1 MKKVKALT
9 SAACAFIFLFS
20 ACASGGVEK
29 EISVGYLY
37 EKQSAERLYFYS
49 SDEKL
54 DTFLNDFYLRHSRS
68 QEETAINDMQLGTG
82 GTAWKSWETMS
93 LVWFDSTNTN
103 FRKDSFSLLK
113 QWLYSA
119 PVDDYG
125 YCWSNMVAL
134 EQSDVTP
141 AGNNFGM
148 GWPFPNYDGSNMYDW
163 EFNGYKTND
172 TEGWSVETDG
182 NLTSSIIGNG
192 LWTNKIQN
200 SSHITFS
207 RDMGSYGIPTD
218 EAPYLEMDIRWCV
231 DGLFTDNSVDD
242 IYLSWQV
249 QGSNEWHTVKQ
260 SDYTARGVDITA
272 NYANHV
278 YMPMYLHP
286 AWGTDNQV
294 TALKITV
301 KAKESEAL
309 NGEVYLNC
317 VRGNYDSRQIDNGY
331 NLVDAVKLYYEFTGD
346 RKVLLDTLNRCRQ
359 VAMFMVYNLGGE
371 SGLVDL
377 SNFVGHNGGV
387 IADGVSQTIAS
398 SYWDVLSLSP
408 KSLYAQVLYYQT
420 LQNLAYL
427 EEAAQAEGITLE
439 NPVIKLNDGGQI
451 AYEFDANY
459 LQTLAKKV
467 AHEVQKPVDTQNKTG
482 FFDERKGRFIEGFNM
497 HGNVV
502 DYGSTIFNNMV
513 VAAGMATNA
522 QAKQVVSW
530 ISGDRAVEGDDATGY
545 KGDPEEYL
553 DYGIYDYEF
562 APRTTTLK
570 NYEQYTSGHYTEAN
584 KAYSASCQ
592 DGGAILFTSYYDM
605 MARIQAKGVDD
616 AYKRLKGIRDWYLKI
631 YDYAEENGYGGAQ
644 FYRSYYSSEVGIP
657 LQGMGTAGSL
667 GLDSEFLEN
676 AIVYSIVPFGFF
688 NLESRDVK
696 TLSVTP
702 NIPKELS
709 FWRMENL
716 MYNGIIYDL
725 EAGKD
730 YVILESIRGNTAG
743 MKCEINLPTAN
754 ATPTVYCNGKP
765 LPTDAYTVANGMVTI
780 TVDFRAQKIQVK

>member
-1 MKKVKALT
+1 MKKMRALIAIT
-9 SAACAFIFLFS
+9 CALLFLFTG
-20 ACASGGVEK
+20 CKSGGDAEV
-29 EISVGYLY
+29 SVGYLY

-82 GTAWKSWETMS
+82 GTAWKSWESMS

-134 EQSDVTP
+134 EQADVTP

-163 EFNGYKTND
+163 EFNGYKKND

-200 SSHITFS
+200 SSEITFS
-207 RDMGSYGIPTD
+207 RDMGSYGIPTK
-218 EAPYLEMDIRWCV
+218 EAPYLEMDIRWCM

-242 IYLSWQV
+242 IYVSWQV

-260 SDYTARGVDITA
+260 LDYTARSVDITA
-272 NYANHV
+272 NYANHI
-278 YMPMYLHP
+278 YMPMYLYP
-286 AWGTDNQV
+286 AWGTDNRV

-301 KAKESEAL
+301 KAKESEVL

-331 NLVDAVKLYYEFTGD
+331 NLVDAVKRYYEFTGD
-346 RKVLLDTLNRCRQ
+346 KKVLSDTLNRCRK
-359 VAMFMVYNLGGE
+359 VVMFMTYNLGGE

-427 EEAAQAEGITLE
+427 ENAAQAEGIVLE
-439 NPVIKLNDGGQI
+439 NPTIKLNDGGQI
-451 AYEFDANY
+451 AYEFDEKY

-467 AHEVQKPVDTQNKTG
+467 AHEVQKPVDTVNKTG
-482 FFDERKGRFIEGFNM
+482 FFDVGKGRFIEGFNM

-513 VAAGMATNA
+513 VAAGMATKA
-522 QAKQVVSW
+522 QAEKVVSW
-530 ISGDRAVEGDDATGY
+530 ISGDRTIEGEDATGY

-553 DYGIYDYEF
+553 NYGIYDYEF

-570 NYEQYTSGHYTEAN
+570 NHEQYTSGHYTEAN

-605 MARIQAKGVDD
+605 MARIQTKGVDN
-616 AYKRLKGIRDWYLKI
+616 AYNRLKSIRDWYLKI

-644 FYRSYYSSEVGIP
+644 FYRSYYASEVGIP
-657 LQGMGTAGSL
+657 LQGMGVAGSL

-688 NLESRDVK
+688 NLESKDVK

-716 MYNGIIYDL
+716 MYNDIIYDM
-725 EAGKD
+725 EVGKD
-730 YVILESIRGNTAG
+730 YVILESVRGNTDG
-743 MKCEINLPTAN
+743 MRCTINLSTSS

-765 LPTDAYTVANGMVTI
+765 LSADAYTVANGMVTI

>member
-1 MKKVKALT
+1 MKKIKSFIALT
-9 SAACAFIFLFS
+9 AALLTLF
-20 ACASGGVEK
+20 AGCTNGGNTEV
-29 EISVGYLY
+29 SVGYLY
-37 EKQSAERLYFYS
+37 EKKSADKLYFYS

-54 DTFLNDFYLRHSRS
+54 DTFLNDFYMRHSRS

-82 GTAWKSWETMS
+82 GTAWKSWESMS

-125 YCWSNMVAL
+125 YCWSTMASL
-134 EQSDVTP
+134 EQADVTP

-163 EFNGYKTND
+163 EFNGYKADD
-172 TEGWSVETDG
+172 TEGWTVETDG
-182 NLTSSIIGNG
+182 TLVSSVIGNG
-192 LWTNKIQN
+192 LWTNKIKN
-200 SSHITFS
+200 SSEISFS
-207 RDMGSYGIPTD
+207 RDMGSYGIPTED
-218 EAPYLEMDIRWCV
+218 APYLEMDIRWCV

-249 QGSNEWHTVKQ
+249 LGSNEWYTAKQ
-260 SDYTARGVDITA
+260 SDYTARSMDITA
-272 NYANHV
+272 NYANHI

-301 KAKESEAL
+301 KARENESL
-309 NGEVYLNC
+309 NGEVNLNC
-317 VRGNYDSRQIDNGY
+317 VRGNYDSRQIDNGF

-346 RKVLLDTLNRCRQ
+346 KKILEDTLNRCRK

-377 SNFVGHNGGV
+377 SNLVGHNGGV

-427 EEAAQAEGITLE
+427 EKSAKAEGITLE
-439 NPVIKLNDGGQI
+439 KPVIKLNEGGEI
-451 AYEFDANY
+451 AYEFDADY

-467 AHEVQKPVDTQNKTG
+467 AREVQRPVDTQNKTG
-482 FFDERKGRFIEGFNM
+482 FFDTKKGRFIEGFNK

-513 VAAGMATNA
+513 VAAGMAT
-522 QAKQVVSW
+522 QEQSEKVVSW
-530 ISGDRAVEGDDATGY
+530 ISGERIVEGDEATGY
-545 KGDPEEYL
+545 EGDPDEYL
-553 DYGIYDYEF
+553 SYGIYDYEF
-562 APRTTTLK
+562 APRTTTVK
-570 NYEQYTSGHYTEAN
+570 NYEQYTSGHYTEAS

-592 DGGAILFTSYYDM
+592 DGGAILFTSYYDL
-605 MARIQAKGVDD
+605 MARIQTKGVDD
-616 AYKRLKGIRDWYLKI
+616 AYSRLKSIRDWYLKI

-644 FYRSYYSSEVGIP
+644 FYRSYYASEVGIP
-657 LQGMGTAGSL
+657 LQGMNVAGSL

-676 AIVYSIVPFGFF
+676 AIVYSVVPFGFF
-688 NLESRDVK
+688 NLESKDVK

-716 MYNGIIYDL
+716 MYNGIIYDM
-725 EAGKD
+725 EIAND
-730 YVILESIRGNTAG
+730 YVILESVRGNTEG
-743 MKCEINLPTAN
+743 MKCTINLPTDS

-765 LPTDAYTVANGMVTI
+765 LPADAYTVANGMVTL